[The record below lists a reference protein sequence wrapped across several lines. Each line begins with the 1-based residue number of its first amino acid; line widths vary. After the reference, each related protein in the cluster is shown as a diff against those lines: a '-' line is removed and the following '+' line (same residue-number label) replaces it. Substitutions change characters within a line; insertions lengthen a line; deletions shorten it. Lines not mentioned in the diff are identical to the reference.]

1 MKEYRSMIRSSLRRS
16 LDTTADTPTRR
27 VFKRPALIAAGAV
40 LAAGTSVMAGA
51 LPSGATSQ
59 PSGTINL
66 VAYSTPAPAFGALIR
81 AFNKTPQG
89 KHITVLQSYGASG
102 SQSKA
107 VIAGQ
112 PADIVNFST
121 QPDMT
126 NLVAKNLVSQNWN
139 SNKTTKGMV
148 TDSVVVFVVPK
159 GNPEHIN
166 TWADLLKLGIRIFT
180 PNPFSSGSARWN
192 IMAAYGAQLKL
203 GQTAAQA
210 QTYVQQMLANTVVQ
224 GTSAAT
230 EFQAFLSDESQNKTD
245 VFLDYEDDAIQ
256 AKRAG
261 KQISYVIP
269 AATLLIENPIAVIT
283 TTTNAAAANAFDKY
297 LLSSAGQYEWAK
309 LGYRPVLPSVA
320 SKTRKLFPHPKLL
333 FTIGS
338 LGGWDQV
345 QTQFFSTTKG
355 SYGVVTQI
363 EAGLNQTV

>member
-1 MKEYRSMIRSSLRRS
+1 MIRSSLRRAV
-16 LDTTADTPTRR
+16 DTTTGTTMRR
-27 VFKRPALIAAGAV
+27 TFRRPGLIAAGAV

-66 VAYSTPAPAFGALIR
+66 VAYSTPAPAYGALIR

-89 KHITVLQSYGASG
+89 KHVTVLQSYGASG

-107 VIAGQ
+107 VLAGQ
-112 PADIVNFST
+112 PADVVNFST
-121 QPDMT
+121 QTDMEV
-126 NLVAKNLVSQNWN
+126 LVAKNLVSQNWN
-139 SNKTTKGMV
+139 SNKVTKGMV

-159 GNPEHIN
+159 GNPEHIK
-166 TWADLLKLGIRIFT
+166 TWADLLKPGIRIFT

-203 GQTAAQA
+203 GDTAAQA
-210 QTYVQQMLANTVVQ
+210 QTYVQQLLANTVVQ

-261 KQISYVIP
+261 KQIAYVIP
-269 AATLLIENPIAVIT
+269 SATILIEH
-283 TTTNAAAANAFDKY
+283 
-297 LLSSAGQYEWAK
+297 
-309 LGYRPVLPSVA
+309 RP
-320 SKTRKLFPHPKLL
+320 
-333 FTIGS
+333 
-338 LGGWDQV
+338 
-345 QTQFFSTTKG
+345 
-355 SYGVVTQI
+355 
-363 EAGLNQTV
+363 